1 MSSHD
6 CTIFG
11 TITLREDVTEA
22 QIVEAFK
29 HLEGDLVC
37 TIEKEQNAGGITI
50 EDGEMSF
57 NLDLCVSDSGYQRD
71 GIKAFADALNGLVE
85 GHGHFDVIDLDTGDT
100 EAMRV
105 PYFVGATE
113 ADRSK
118 ARVEYGLAE
127 AADWLTPIIGKE
139 AFAQIEKTALLAIDG
154 KQASDRRIAI
164 IMEGGLIH
172 EIIGNCQD
180 TEIVVIDHDLEGVDE
195 DEIVTL
201 AEDGED
207 GDEFDAYLSFRS
219 VDAPDWR
226 LEKAFEER

>member
-11 TITLREDVTEA
+11 SITLREDVTEA
-22 QIVEAFK
+22 QILEAFK
-29 HLEGDLVC
+29 HLDGDLVS

-50 EDGEMSF
+50 EDGEVSF
-57 NLDLCVSDSGYQRD
+57 NVDLSISDNGYRRD
-71 GIKAFADALNGLVE
+71 GINAFSEALNGLVE
-85 GHGHFDVIDLDTGDT
+85 GHGHFEVIDLDTGDT

-113 ADRSK
+113 DDMSK

-139 AFAQIEKTALLAIDG
+139 AFAQIEKTALSAIDG
-154 KQASDRRIAI
+154 KREPERRIAI
-164 IMEGGLIH
+164 IMDGGLIH

-195 DEIVTL
+195 DQIVTL

-219 VDAPDWR
+219 VGAPDWR